1 MENMIRKIKFR
12 AWHKNT
18 KYMCQNVNTDLI
30 DRDYLKFMQYT
41 GVNDVNGNNIYE
53 GDIVF

>member
-1 MENMIRKIKFR
+1 MIRKIKFR

-18 KYMCQNVNTDLI
+18 KYMCQNINTDLI

-41 GVNDVNGNNIYE
+41 GINDVNGNNIYE